1 MTSLLKIGSTVSNL
15 TTEMDKVVIG
25 YADVKKLSI
34 AALLSGQHVLL
45 EGLPG
50 VAKSLFVEV
59 FQRAVRDSASVRI
72 QMTAD
77 VKPMDI
83 VGVKVFNPG
92 KMQFEIELGPLV
104 GKNFVLVDEI
114 NRAPGKTLSAVLSAM
129 QELRV
134 YIAGQATILPDPFFV
149 MATQNPVEQ
158 EGVYPLP
165 EAAVDRFGCKIVIPY
180 ADAAV
185 ERQIQKT
192 KALDGRDPQ
201 NVITPV
207 IDIGEVIT
215 LREAI
220 KNEIYVSDAAINYL
234 VALVRATRPG
244 FEEHALV
251 AKIDSKFA
259 KQIEIGA
266 SVRAQ
271 SAIKGFA
278 RVLAAVK
285 GRSYI
290 LPEDIQEVAI
300 PVLRHRIAQTF
311 EATAEGFT
319 TDEAAQ
325 AILKYTPFSLGE
337 KNYTPPA
344 SR

>member
-1 MTSLLKIGSTVSNL
+1 MTSLLQIGSTVSSL

-25 YADVKKLSI
+25 YPDVKKLSI
-34 AALLSGQHVLL
+34 AAILSGQHVLL

-59 FQRAVRDSASVRI
+59 FQRAVKDSHSVRI

-92 KMQFEIELGPLV
+92 LVKFEIEPGPIV

-129 QELRV
+129 QEQRV
-134 YIAGQATILPDPFFV
+134 YIAGQEEVLPDPFFV

-165 EAAVDRFGCKIVIPY
+165 EAAVDRFGCKIVVPY
-180 ADAAV
+180 SDAAV

-201 NVITPV
+201 NVVDPV
-207 IDIGEVIT
+207 VSIHQIVA

-220 KNEIYVSDAAINYL
+220 KNDVFVSDAAIEYL
-234 VALVRATRPG
+234 VALVRATRPNG
-244 FEEHALV
+244 EEHTLV
-251 AKIDSKFA
+251 AKNSQKFA

-271 SAIKGFA
+271 TSIKGFA

-285 GRSYI
+285 GRSYVM
-290 LPEDIQEVAI
+290 PEDIQEVTV

-311 EATAEGFT
+311 EATSEGWT
-319 TDEAAQ
+319 TDEAAKT
-325 AILKYTPFSLGE
+325 ILEFTPFAKAEDKYTPA
-337 KNYTPPA
+337 A